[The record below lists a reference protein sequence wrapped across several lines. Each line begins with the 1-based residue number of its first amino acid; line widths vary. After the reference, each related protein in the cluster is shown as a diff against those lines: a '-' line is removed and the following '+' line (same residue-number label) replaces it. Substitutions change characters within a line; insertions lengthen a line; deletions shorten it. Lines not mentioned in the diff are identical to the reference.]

1 MMIGQIVPSLIVAM
15 VCVVFAPGCQASG
28 AAQST
33 QLLELITQNED
44 IHMTAE
50 DLAFFLD
57 THNYDATPKEG
68 LVQVKINN
76 TICDLMPNGA
86 SPGLAD
92 LIILN

>member
-28 AAQST
+28 AAQCT

-50 DLAFFLD
+50 DLAFFLAAHNDD
-57 THNYDATPKEG
+57 TTPKEG
-68 LVQVKINN
+68 LVQVKMDG
-76 TICDLMPNGA
+76 TIYNLVPNGA